1 MRPTPLFCEHPSEEQ
16 LGTIESGGERGMYQ
30 RRVVLYARR
39 GSLRC
44 WRAKR
49 ILARGGYHFEVV
61 EAAEDSPSG
70 YTSGSRTGAPNGRC
84 CRTSSSTSV
93 RYAAWPRSGP
103 WVARAPSNTWYA
115 ASYRFVAW
123 RRS

>member
-1 MRPTPLFCEHPSEEQ
+1 
-16 LGTIESGGERGMYQ
+16 MYQ

-61 EAAEDSPSG
+61 EAPDDSPSG
-70 YTSGSRTGAPNGRC
+70 VRKRLRHGRIYRQALPYLFVDDRPVGGLAEIRTLDGSGTLEHLIRDEL
-84 CRTSSSTSV
+84 
-93 RYAAWPRSGP
+93 
-103 WVARAPSNTWYA
+103 
-115 ASYRFVAW
+115 
-123 RRS
+123 

>member
-1 MRPTPLFCEHPSEEQ
+1 MD
-16 LGTIESGGERGMYQ
+16 Q

-61 EAAEDSPSG
+61 EAADDSPLGVRKRLRHGRIYRQALPYLFVDDRPVGGLAEIRTLDGSG
-70 YTSGSRTGAPNGRC
+70 TLEHL
-84 CRTSSSTSV
+84 V
-93 RYAAWPRSGP
+93 RGEL
-103 WVARAPSNTWYA
+103 
-115 ASYRFVAW
+115 
-123 RRS
+123 

>member
-1 MRPTPLFCEHPSEEQ
+1 
-16 LGTIESGGERGMYQ
+16 MYQ
-30 RRVVLYARR
+30 RRVVLYARSR
-39 GSLRC
+39 SLRC

-70 YTSGSRTGAPNGRC
+70 LRKRLTHGRTYRQAVPYLFIDDRPVGG
-84 CRTSSSTSV
+84 
-93 RYAAWPRSGP
+93 WPRSGP

-115 ASYRFVAW
+115 TSFRFVAW

>member
-1 MRPTPLFCEHPSEEQ
+1 
-16 LGTIESGGERGMYQ
+16 MYQ

-49 ILARGGYHFEVV
+49 ILARGGYHFEVLE

-70 YTSGSRTGAPNGRC
+70 VRKRLTHGRTYRQALPYLFVDERPVGGLAEIRALDGSGVLEHL
-84 CRTSSSTSV
+84 V
-93 RYAAWPRSGP
+93 REEL
-103 WVARAPSNTWYA
+103 
-115 ASYRFVAW
+115 
-123 RRS
+123 

>member
-1 MRPTPLFCEHPSEEQ
+1 LRDAPEHALLRTSLLRE
-16 LGTIESGGERGMYQ
+16 LGGIESGGERGMYQ

-49 ILARGGYHFEVV
+49 ILARGGYYFEVV

-70 YTSGSRTGAPNGRC
+70 VRKRLTHGRTYRQALPYLFVDDRPVGGLAEIRALGGSGTFEHL
-84 CRTSSSTSV
+84 V
-93 RYAAWPRSGP
+93 RGEL
-103 WVARAPSNTWYA
+103 
-115 ASYRFVAW
+115 
-123 RRS
+123 

>member
-1 MRPTPLFCEHPSEEQ
+1 
-16 LGTIESGGERGMYQ
+16 MYQ
-30 RRVVLYARR
+30 RRVVLYARSR
-39 GSLRC
+39 SLRC

-49 ILARGGYHFEVV
+49 ILAHGGYHFEVV

-70 YTSGSRTGAPNGRC
+70 LRKRLRHGRTYRQALPYLLVDDRPVGGLAEIR
-84 CRTSSSTSV
+84 
-93 RYAAWPRSGP
+93 A

-115 ASYRFVAW
+115 TSFRFVAW

>member
-1 MRPTPLFCEHPSEEQ
+1 
-16 LGTIESGGERGMYQ
+16 MYQ

-61 EAAEDSPSG
+61 EAADDSPLGVRKRLRHGRIYRQALPYLFVDDRPVGGLAEIRTLDGSG
-70 YTSGSRTGAPNGRC
+70 TLEHLIRDEL
-84 CRTSSSTSV
+84 
-93 RYAAWPRSGP
+93 
-103 WVARAPSNTWYA
+103 
-115 ASYRFVAW
+115 
-123 RRS
+123 

>member
-1 MRPTPLFCEHPSEEQ
+1 
-16 LGTIESGGERGMYQ
+16 MYQ

-39 GSLRC
+39 RSLRC

-61 EAAEDSPSG
+61 EASEDSPWG
-70 YTSGSRTGAPNGRC
+70 LRKRLTHGGAYRQAVPYLFVDDRPVGGLAEIRT
-84 CRTSSSTSV
+84 
-93 RYAAWPRSGP
+93 

-115 ASYRFVAW
+115 TSFRLGAW
-123 RRS
+123 RCC

>member
-1 MRPTPLFCEHPSEEQ
+1 
-16 LGTIESGGERGMYQ
+16 MYQ

-70 YTSGSRTGAPNGRC
+70 LRKRLTHGRTYRQAVPYLFVDDCLVGGLAEIRALGGSGTLEHLIRDEL
-84 CRTSSSTSV
+84 
-93 RYAAWPRSGP
+93 
-103 WVARAPSNTWYA
+103 
-115 ASYRFVAW
+115 
-123 RRS
+123 

>member
-1 MRPTPLFCEHPSEEQ
+1 
-16 LGTIESGGERGMYQ
+16 MYQ

-49 ILARGGYHFEVV
+49 ILARGGYHFEVL

-70 YTSGSRTGAPNGRC
+70 VRKRLRHGRIYRQALPYLFVDDRPVGGLAEIRTLDGSGTLEHLIRHE
-84 CRTSSSTSV
+84 
-93 RYAAWPRSGP
+93 
-103 WVARAPSNTWYA
+103 
-115 ASYRFVAW
+115 F
-123 RRS
+123 

>member
-1 MRPTPLFCEHPSEEQ
+1 
-16 LGTIESGGERGMYQ
+16 MYQ

-61 EAAEDSPSG
+61 EAADDSPSG
-70 YTSGSRTGAPNGRC
+70 VRKRLRHGHIYRQALPYLFVDDRPVGGLAEIRTLDGSGTLEHLIRDEL
-84 CRTSSSTSV
+84 
-93 RYAAWPRSGP
+93 
-103 WVARAPSNTWYA
+103 
-115 ASYRFVAW
+115 
-123 RRS
+123 

>member
-1 MRPTPLFCEHPSEEQ
+1 
-16 LGTIESGGERGMYQ
+16 MYQ

-61 EAAEDSPSG
+61 EAADDSPSG
-70 YTSGSRTGAPNGRC
+70 VLKRLRHGRIYRQALPYLFVDDRPVGGLAEIRTLDGSGTLEHLIRDEL
-84 CRTSSSTSV
+84 
-93 RYAAWPRSGP
+93 
-103 WVARAPSNTWYA
+103 
-115 ASYRFVAW
+115 
-123 RRS
+123 

>member
-1 MRPTPLFCEHPSEEQ
+1 
-16 LGTIESGGERGMYQ
+16 MYQ

-44 WRAKR
+44 WRTKR

-70 YTSGSRTGAPNGRC
+70 VLKRLRHGRIYRQALPYLFVDDRPVGGLAEIRTLDGSGTLEHLIRDEL
-84 CRTSSSTSV
+84 
-93 RYAAWPRSGP
+93 
-103 WVARAPSNTWYA
+103 
-115 ASYRFVAW
+115 
-123 RRS
+123 

>member
-1 MRPTPLFCEHPSEEQ
+1 MGHVSEE
-16 LGTIESGGERGMYQ
+16 
-30 RRVVLYARR
+30 VVLYARW

-70 YTSGSRTGAPNGRC
+70 VLKRLRHGRTYRQVVPYLFVDERPVGGLAEIRALGGSGTLEHLIRGEL
-84 CRTSSSTSV
+84 
-93 RYAAWPRSGP
+93 
-103 WVARAPSNTWYA
+103 
-115 ASYRFVAW
+115 
-123 RRS
+123 

>member
-1 MRPTPLFCEHPSEEQ
+1 
-16 LGTIESGGERGMYQ
+16 MYQ

-61 EAAEDSPSG
+61 QEAAEDSPSG
-70 YTSGSRTGAPNGRC
+70 VLKRLRHGRIYRRALPYLFVDERPVGGLAEIRALGGSGTLEHL
-84 CRTSSSTSV
+84 V
-93 RYAAWPRSGP
+93 RGEL
-103 WVARAPSNTWYA
+103 
-115 ASYRFVAW
+115 
-123 RRS
+123 

>member
-1 MRPTPLFCEHPSEEQ
+1 
-16 LGTIESGGERGMYQ
+16 MYQ

-49 ILARGGYHFEVV
+49 ILARGGYHFEVLE

-70 YTSGSRTGAPNGRC
+70 VRKRLTHGRTYRQALPYLFVEERPVGGLAEIRSLGGSGTLEHLIREEL
-84 CRTSSSTSV
+84 
-93 RYAAWPRSGP
+93 
-103 WVARAPSNTWYA
+103 
-115 ASYRFVAW
+115 
-123 RRS
+123 

>member
-1 MRPTPLFCEHPSEEQ
+1 MD
-16 LGTIESGGERGMYQ
+16 Q

-49 ILARGGYHFEVV
+49 ILARGGYYFEVV

-70 YTSGSRTGAPNGRC
+70 VRKRLTHGRTYRQVVPYLFIDDRPVGGLAGIRSLDGSGTLEHL
-84 CRTSSSTSV
+84 V
-93 RYAAWPRSGP
+93 RDEL
-103 WVARAPSNTWYA
+103 
-115 ASYRFVAW
+115 
-123 RRS
+123 